1 MKLSN
6 LENDVKKKIE
16 DEVSIK
22 ASELLGTD
30 SWETPN
36 NNVNILEELI
46 GLCSDCKNLS
56 YCRTEFGSVLAK
68 CESFDIRLNGQNRIR
83 ECNCYQ
89 KRGQL
94 SLEEM
99 YSIATLI
106 EPSES
111 KVKGFIS
118 KMP

>member
-6 LENDVKKKIE
+6 LENNAKKQIE
-16 DEVSIK
+16 DEISIK

-30 SWETPN
+30 SWDSPPSN
-36 NNVNILEELI
+36 CNILEELI

-68 CESFDIRLNGQNRIR
+68 CESFEIRLNGQNRIK

-106 EPSES
+106 DPADN

-118 KMP
+118 K